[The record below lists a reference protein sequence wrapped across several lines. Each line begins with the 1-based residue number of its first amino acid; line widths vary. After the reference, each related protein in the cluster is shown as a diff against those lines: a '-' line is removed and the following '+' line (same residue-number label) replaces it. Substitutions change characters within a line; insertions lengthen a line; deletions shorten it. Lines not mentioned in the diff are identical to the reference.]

1 MARVRI
7 PWPVNQRNSTIENR
21 AANETKGKWREKI
34 FPPFFFDR
42 SFKFFLSSRAT
53 LNLESRIGISWSSR
67 DFVSKFE
74 NVITEEK
81 FIKFKSVHGKF

>member
-7 PWPVNQRNSTIENR
+7 PWPVKQRNSTIENR
-21 AANETKGKWREKI
+21 AANETKGKWKEKI
-34 FPPFFFDR
+34 FFFDR

-74 NVITEEK
+74 NVIMEEK

>member
-7 PWPVNQRNSTIENR
+7 PWPVKQRNSTIENR
-21 AANETKGKWREKI
+21 AANETKGKWKEKI
-34 FPPFFFDR
+34 FFFDR